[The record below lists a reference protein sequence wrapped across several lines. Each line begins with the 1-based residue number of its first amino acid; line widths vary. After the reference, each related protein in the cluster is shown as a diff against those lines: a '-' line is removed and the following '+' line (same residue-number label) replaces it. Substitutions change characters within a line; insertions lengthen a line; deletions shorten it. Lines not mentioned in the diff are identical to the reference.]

1 MGRSGGG
8 GFGGGGF
15 SGGFSGGG
23 RSSGGFSGGGGGFG
37 GFGHGGRSGGPRGA
51 GGLGGV
57 GGAPKGGGFG
67 GNGFLGGLLLGSLMG
82 GSRGGGSG
90 PVPPTGP
97 MGPQGSPGPGQ
108 GGSKGPG
115 GSGCLALVIVLVVFA
130 LILGLGSMLLFS
142 PGAPAGATASTIE
155 RTALPKGAVVET
167 PYFTDEDGSWIGDPR
182 TLEEGMRQFY
192 MDTGVQPYLYILPN
206 GETTSVAE
214 LTRLADERYG
224 QLFSDE
230 AHFLVVFCDNDRGG
244 YNVGYT
250 VGSQAKTVMDAQA
263 LQIFN
268 DYLDRNYADYGI
280 SESQMFANT
289 YRETA
294 HAIMTTEAK
303 RMGPVYVT
311 VAVVAGVVIVA
322 IVVAVVLRRRA
333 AAQERERQR
342 QQEILST
349 PLEKFGDDEVEELS
363 KKSAASRDE
372 GPAPATAPVPLERFG
387 DGDLDELERKYEG
400 NETEKP

>member
-8 GFGGGGF
+8 GFGGGSF

-23 RSSGGFSGGGGGFG
+23 RSSGGFSGGGGFG
-37 GFGHGGRSGGPRGA
+37 GFGHGGRSGGPGSVGGGFGA
-51 GGLGGV
+51 PMGGGLGG
-57 GGAPKGGGFG
+57 GGSFW
-67 GNGFLGGLLLGSLMG
+67 GGLLVGSLLG
-82 GSRGGGSG
+82 GSRGGGGGSM
-90 PVPPTGP
+90 PPSA
-97 MGPQGSPGPGQ
+97 PQGPRPPQPDGS

-115 GSGCLALVIVLVVFA
+115 GSGCLALVVVLVAFA
-130 LILGLGSMLLFS
+130 LVIAVGGVLLS
-142 PGAPAGATASTIE
+142 APAGLGGATESTIE

-182 TLEEGMRQFY
+182 TLEAGMRQFY

-206 GETTSVAE
+206 GETTSVPE
-214 LTRLADERYG
+214 LTRFADEHYG

-230 AHFLVVFCDNDRGG
+230 AHFLVVFCDDGRGG

-250 VGSQAKTVMDAQA
+250 VGSQAKTVMDSQA

-289 YRETA
+289 YRQTA
-294 HAIMTTEAK
+294 DAIMTTEAK
-303 RMGPVYVT
+303 RMAPVYVT
-311 VAVVAGVVIVA
+311 VAVVGGIVVVA

-363 KKSAASRDE
+363 RKYAASRAEAE
-372 GPAPATAPVPLERFG
+372 GRADASSAVPLERFG
-387 DGDLDELERKYEG
+387 DDDLGELERKYEG
-400 NETEKP
+400 NETDRP

>member
-1 MGRSGGG
+1 MGRSGGGG

-15 SGGFSGGG
+15 SGGFAGGG
-23 RSSGGFSGGGGGFG
+23 RSSGGFSGGG
-37 GFGHGGRSGGPRGA
+37 FGHGGGRSGGP
-51 GGLGGV
+51 GGLGGGF
-57 GGAPKGGGFG
+57 GGPVMGGGFGG

-82 GSRGGGSG
+82 GSRGGGGG
-90 PVPPTGP
+90 PLPPTGP
-97 MGPQGSPGPGQ
+97 QGPQGPQGPSP

-115 GSGCLALVIVLVVFA
+115 GSGCLALVVVIVVFA
-130 LILGLGSMLLFS
+130 LVIVLGSALLFS
-142 PGAPAGATASTIE
+142 PSAPAGATTSTIE

-167 PYFTDEDGSWIGDPR
+167 PYFTDEDGDWIGDPR
-182 TLEEGMRQFY
+182 VLEEGMRQFY
-192 MDTGVQPYLYILPN
+192 LDTGVQPYLYILPN
-206 GETTSVAE
+206 GETTSVPE
-214 LTRLADERYG
+214 LTRFADEHYG
-224 QLFSDE
+224 QLFTDE
-230 AHFLVVFCDNDRGG
+230 AHFLVVFCDDDRGG

-250 VGSQAKTVMDAQA
+250 VGSQAKTVMDSQA

-268 DYLDRNYADYGI
+268 DYLDRFYADYGI

-303 RMGPVYVT
+303 RMAPVYVT
-311 VAVVAGVVIVA
+311 IAVVGGIMVVTVIVA
-322 IVVAVVLRRRA
+322 VALRRRA

-363 KKSAASRDE
+363 RKYAASREAD
-372 GPAPATAPVPLERFG
+372 GAPGDAAPAEPLERFG
-387 DGDLDELERKYEG
+387 DGALEELESKYHG
-400 NETEKP
+400 NETGRP